1 MSADYNLRQNQRQS
15 QSQRQVQRM
24 SQRQIQAVNY
34 LSMSAK
40 DLREEILKAVSENP
54 AIELVKDPIS
64 SSYDNDFAQSVKST
78 RNGTSSDSDAYMK
91 ALENNE
97 DRPKTLQEHL
107 IEQLNLTR
115 LSSEEYDL
123 CRSLIYNL
131 DKNGCYGSMQDPES
145 LLDKARPTQTRQML
159 KKCMDLIQ
167 RMDPI
172 GTCCRTIEESLF
184 VQAQILG
191 DATPLTLFIL
201 DGHLDL
207 LNPPQPD
214 KVVRNLQRFRQ
225 SWHEKAFAKH
235 LPIDDID
242 LTEVEAE
249 EAINYITSR
258 LNPRPA
264 GEYVSDT
271 SGISRNQPD
280 IVLTVTKEKGNLVT
294 DDFAHGKVCCDR
306 DHYFQV
312 KYASGD
318 LPEIRLSPDYNF
330 DKASVEKAKI
340 FVSLLQFRESTLVSQ
355 GCMLV
360 KFQNDF
366 FRHGPDHIKP
376 LTRKQVAQALN
387 IHESTVSRMSAKKNS
402 KYIQTEFGLFPVSYF
417 YSSGLNLSSAST
429 VEGVTSG
436 ENKVSA
442 TSVKRMMEKLL
453 ADDEVKKLSDSKLA
467 ELLLAHG
474 IKISRRTVAKYR
486 SQLGIDNSYN
496 R

>member
-1 MSADYNLRQNQRQS
+1 MSVDYKLAQNQQ
-15 QSQRQVQRM
+15 QTQRQVQRM

-54 AIELVKDPIS
+54 AIELVNDPIS
-64 SSYDNDFAQSVKST
+64 SSYDNDFSQSSQSQSV
-78 RNGTSSDSDAYMK
+78 RNGTSSDSDAYLK

-123 CRSLIYNL
+123 CKSLIYNL
-131 DKNGCYGSMQDPES
+131 DKNGCYGSMQAPES
-145 LLDKARPTQTRQML
+145 LLDKARPTQTIRML
-159 KKCMDLIQ
+159 KKCMDIIQ

-191 DATPLTLFIL
+191 DASPLTLFIL

-214 KVVRNLQRFRQ
+214 KVLRNLQRFKQ

-242 LTEVEAE
+242 LTEDDAE
-249 EAINYITSR
+249 EAINYITRR

-294 DDFAHGKVCCDR
+294 DDFAHGKICCDR

-318 LPEIRLSPDYNF
+318 LPEIRISPDYNF
-330 DKASVEKAKI
+330 DKASIEKAKV

-366 FRHGPDHIKP
+366 FREGPDKLKP

-417 YSSGLNLSSAST
+417 YSSGVDGADC
-429 VEGVTSG
+429 
-436 ENKVSA
+436 KVSA
-442 TSVKRMMEKLL
+442 TTVKRMMEKLL

-467 ELLLAHG
+467 ELLLAQG

>member
-1 MSADYNLRQNQRQS
+1 MSKDYNLVQNQRQS
-15 QSQRQVQRM
+15 QSQTQRQLQRM
-24 SQRQIQAVNY
+24 SQRQIQAVTY

-54 AIELVKDPIS
+54 AIELVNDPIAAS
-64 SSYDNDFAQSVKST
+64 FDNSDYSDYSQAKRNVKK
-78 RNGTSSDSDAYMK
+78 GTSEDSDAFMR

-97 DRPKTLQEHL
+97 DRAETLQEHL
-107 IEQLNLTR
+107 MQQLNLTR
-115 LSSEEYDL
+115 LSSDEYDL
-123 CRSLIYNL
+123 CKSLIYNL
-131 DKNGCYGSMQDPES
+131 DNNGCYGSMQDPES
-145 LLDKARPTQTRQML
+145 LLDRTRPTQTKQML

-172 GTCCRTIEESLF
+172 GTCCKTIEESLF

-191 DATPLTLFIL
+191 DASPLTLFIL

-214 KVVRNLQRFRQ
+214 KVLRNLQKFKA
-225 SWHEKAFAKH
+225 SWHEKAFAKRII
-235 LPIDDID
+235 LDDID
-242 LTEVEAE
+242 LTEDEAE
-249 EAINYITSR
+249 ESINYITRR

-264 GEYVSDT
+264 GEYISDT

-280 IVLTVTKEKGNLVT
+280 IVLTVTKEAGNLVT
-294 DDFAHGKVCCDR
+294 DDFSHGKVCCDR

-318 LPEIRLSPDYNF
+318 LPEIRVSPDYRF
-330 DKASVEKAKI
+330 DKASIEKAKV

-355 GCMLV
+355 GCMIV
-360 KFQNDF
+360 KYQSDF
-366 FRHGPDHIKP
+366 FRDGPDHIKP

-417 YSSGLNLSSAST
+417 YSSG
-429 VEGVTSG
+429 VEAVAGG
-436 ENKVSA
+436 QRVSA
-442 TSVKRMMEKLL
+442 TSVKRLMEKLL
-453 ADDEVKKLSDSKLA
+453 ADDEVKNLSDSKLT
-467 ELLLAHG
+467 ELLLQKG

>member
-1 MSADYNLRQNQRQS
+1 MSADYKLAQNQRQS
-15 QSQRQVQRM
+15 QRQVQKM

-34 LSMSAK
+34 LSMSIK

-54 AIELVKDPIS
+54 AIELVNDPVDYS
-64 SSYDNDFAQSVKST
+64 QPVQST
-78 RNGTSSDSDAYMK
+78 RMGTSSDSDAYMK

-115 LSSEEYDL
+115 LSPDEYDL
-123 CRSLIYNL
+123 CHSLIYNL
-131 DKNGCYGSMQDPES
+131 DKNGCYGSMLNPEAF
-145 LLDKARPTQTRQML
+145 LDKNRPGQTKQML
-159 KKCMDLIQ
+159 KKCMNIIQ

-172 GTCCRTIEESLF
+172 GTCCQTIEESLF

-191 DATPLTLFIL
+191 DASPLTLFIL

-214 KVVRNLQRFRQ
+214 KVLRNLQKFKA
-225 SWHEKAFAKH
+225 SWHEKAFAKRIA
-235 LPIDDID
+235 LDDID
-242 LTEVEAE
+242 LTEDEAE
-249 EAINYITSR
+249 ESINYITRR

-264 GEYVSDT
+264 GEYISDT

-280 IVLTVTKEKGNLVT
+280 IVLTVTKEAGNLVT
-294 DDFAHGKVCCDR
+294 DDFSHGKVCCDR

-318 LPEIRLSPDYNF
+318 LPEIRLAPDYHF
-330 DKASVEKAKI
+330 DKASIEKAKV

-355 GCMLV
+355 GCMIV

-366 FRHGPDHIKP
+366 FRDGPDHIKP

-417 YSSGLNLSSAST
+417 YSSGVVGPDSDQ
-429 VEGVTSG
+429 
-436 ENKVSA
+436 KVSA
-442 TSVKRMMEKLL
+442 TSIKRMMEKLL

-467 ELLLAHG
+467 ELLAQKG

>member
-1 MSADYNLRQNQRQS
+1 MSADYKLAQNQQ
-15 QSQRQVQRM
+15 QTQRQVQRM

-54 AIELVKDPIS
+54 AIELVNDPIS
-64 SSYDNDFAQSVKST
+64 SSYDNNFAQSAQSQSV
-78 RNGTSSDSDAYMK
+78 RNGTSSDSDAYLK

-123 CRSLIYNL
+123 CKSLIYNL
-131 DKNGCYGSMQDPES
+131 DKNGCYGSMQAPES
-145 LLDKARPTQTRQML
+145 LLDKARPTQTIRML
-159 KKCMDLIQ
+159 KKCMDIIQ

-191 DATPLTLFIL
+191 DASPLTLFIL

-207 LNPPQPD
+207 LNPPQAE
-214 KVVRNLQRFRQ
+214 KVLRNLQRFKQ

-242 LTEVEAE
+242 LTEDDAE
-249 EAINYITSR
+249 EAINYITRR

-306 DHYFQV
+306 DYYFQV

-318 LPEIRLSPDYNF
+318 LPEIRISPDYNF
-330 DKASVEKAKI
+330 DKASIEKAKV

-366 FRHGPDHIKP
+366 FREGPDKLKP

-417 YSSGLNLSSAST
+417 YSSGVDGADC
-429 VEGVTSG
+429 
-436 ENKVSA
+436 KVSA
-442 TSVKRMMEKLL
+442 TTVKRMMEKLL

-467 ELLLAHG
+467 ELLLAQG